1 MPPVFAE
8 ALHALLSLRR
18 AAAGQ
23 DAAQAAV
30 VRGVMAR
37 LVTRVKEELR
47 LRAVAT
53 QLPWPLDALSVS
65 LLPIRYTLGLSP
77 QLFTVAKACIHVKV
91 PVA

>member
-65 LLPIRYTLGLSP
+65 LLPIRYKLRLSSHV
-77 QLFTVAKACIHVKV
+77 FVIAAVA
-91 PVA
+91 